1 MDSKD
6 FNEVL
11 ANIQLLR
18 NEVDEKLAERL
29 KLDLLERIY
38 KRLYSFDCNECNKVI
53 NELDDQVRELRNKKG
68 LLDKEELKQHI
79 KKIEAMKLHLQ
90 KEHKLVPEGYYTSIY
105 ISIGVSLGLIFGL
118 TLFHNVALGL
128 PIGMAVGVGVGSGL
142 DADAKKKGKVI

>member
-6 FNEVL
+6 FNEIL

-18 NEVDEKLAERL
+18 NEIDEKLAGRL

-38 KRLYSFDCNECNKVI
+38 KRLYSFDCNECNKYL
-53 NELDDQVRELRNKKG
+53 NELDDQVRELRNKRG
-68 LLDKEELKQHI
+68 LLDKQELKQHT

-90 KEHKLVPEGYYTSIY
+90 KEHKLVPEGHYTSIY

-118 TLFHNVALGL
+118 TLFHNLALGL

>member
-6 FNEVL
+6 FNEIL

-38 KRLYSFDCNECNKVI
+38 KRLYSFDCNECNKYL
-53 NELDDQVRELRNKKG
+53 NELDDQVRELRNKRG
-68 LLDKEELKQHI
+68 LLDKEELKQHT

-90 KEHKLVPEGYYTSIY
+90 KDHKLVPEGHYTSIY

-118 TLFHNVALGL
+118 TLFHNLALGL